1 MKPKLTS
8 FRHTV
13 AGAIMIAATCS
24 LATHA
29 QAGSGNWN
37 VDADGNWS
45 TASNWDSNP
54 AVPGTTAGDTVGLN
68 FDITTADRTVTI
80 DTAVRL
86 GTLNIGDPDGSHIY
100 TLALSSGSL
109 TFDDGTNAAQLN
121 KVPGNTQA
129 TITAPFSLGSDLVIG
144 NTTTGDLNL
153 NGAISNGTNGAKRVI
168 INSSGT
174 GNTLL
179 RGANTFSGGL
189 VVQRG
194 LVSGGNAAT
203 QAFGAGNI
211 TLGDTTGSAD
221 ATLKGS
227 QNTAFSNPIVVA
239 SGSSGNTLTLLGWG
253 GASTSTFSGGITLN
267 RDLTLNSLG
276 GTLTIATNGIS
287 GTSKLTIANGAPT
300 PNLRN
305 HRVNFNVTNPTFTGA
320 IDILTNATL
329 RVSVATSV
337 NFDNAITV
345 RQGALVEVNSNPTIA
360 GLNDEG
366 GAGGLVTPLSDNRTL
381 AVGGSGS
388 YSFNGNIEDYL
399 QPGTPPTLRI
409 LSLTKSG
416 VGTQALG
423 GTNTYTG
430 LTIVN
435 GGVLRLNSAGAL
447 PGGIGATGGLSGV
460 RFGTGAGGVIGL
472 TPASGDF
479 LRGIEG
485 GTPTAE
491 KVGWAIPSQA
501 GPISQGGFAAFG
513 GDRLVNFG
521 GAADPIT
528 WNPGQGVLGGNLIL
542 GHATADSKVTVVNP
556 IDLGGFPR
564 TVTVNDGSAAVDGEF
579 SGVLS
584 GGGELN
590 KAGSGTLDLSG
601 DNTYGAA
608 TNVLAGTLRI
618 RGKHTGTNNSVT
630 VSDGASLILDATG
643 QLSFAPT
650 TNGTSNKITGA
661 GAATLN
667 GTLFFKLGG
676 TDLTDGNSWTIVD
689 AVGATSNLAGVAS
702 FPALTWNESPSG
714 VWKAVDGSNT
724 WTYTESSGTL
734 SLAVGAA
741 ATYESWA
748 INNGISGA
756 AFTDDADNDGLD
768 NGTEYAIGG
777 NPKSFTAP
785 TALVPAGSDY
795 TLTYTKGTEAAAD
808 PKIDYA
814 FETSPDLGTWTEVAP
829 TTENGTS
836 VSYTLV
842 KSGPKQF
849 VRLKIKRL
857 P

>member
-1 MKPKLTS
+1 MQPKPTPFHHS
-8 FRHTV
+8 I
-13 AGAIMIAATCS
+13 AGSIIIAATLS
-24 LATHA
+24 LANHS
-29 QAGSGNWN
+29 QAASGNWN

-45 TASNWDSNP
+45 TASNWDSAP
-54 AVPGTTAGDTVGLN
+54 AVPGTAAGDVVGLS
-68 FDITTADRTVTI
+68 FDITAADRTVTI

-100 TLALSSGSL
+100 TLALTSGSL
-109 TFDDGTNAAQLN
+109 TFDDGASAAQLN
-121 KVPGNTQA
+121 KPSGSANAVISAPAALNSHLTVNNATDGNL
-129 TITAPFSLGSDLVIG
+129 IVSGIL
-144 NTTTGDLNL
+144 
-153 NGAISNGTNGAKRVI
+153 SNGTNGARSLT
-168 INSSGT
+168 INSAGTGASTLSGINTFGGGLFVHRGTVVGTTSNQSFGSGT
-174 GNTLL
+174 
-179 RGANTFSGGL
+179 
-189 VVQRG
+189 
-194 LVSGGNAAT
+194 
-203 QAFGAGNI
+203 I
-211 TLGDTTGSAD
+211 TLGDTSGSTN
-221 ATLKGS
+221 ATLRTVG
-227 QNTAFSNPIVVA
+227 NINFPNPLVVR
-239 SGSSGNTLTLLGWG
+239 SGSTGTLTIRGSGNG
-253 GASTSTFSGGITLN
+253 GPIQGETATFSGGVSLQ
-267 RDLTLNSLG
+267 RDLVADSLD
-276 GTLTIATNGIS
+276 GTLIFNTVAIT
-287 GTSKLTIANGAPT
+287 GTSTITIANSSIAADV
-300 PNLRN
+300 RQ
-305 HRVNFNVTNPTFTGA
+305 HRVAFNVANPSFTGA
-320 IDILTNATL
+320 IDILPGATL
-329 RVSVATSV
+329 RVGNLTAVG
-337 NFDNAITV
+337 FDNAIKV
-345 RQGALVEVNSNPTIA
+345 RSGGLLELNANPTIA
-360 GLNDEG
+360 GLDDEAGSG
-366 GAGGLVTPLSDNRTL
+366 GTVSPVGSPRTL
-381 AVGGSGS
+381 AIGGSGT
-388 YSFNGNIEDYL
+388 YSFNGTLADY
-399 QPGTPPTLRI
+399 QPASTNLV

-416 VGTQALG
+416 AGTQALG

-447 PGGIGATGGLSGV
+447 PGGIGDTGGLSGV

-479 LRGIEG
+479 LRGIKG

-491 KVGWAIPSQA
+491 KVGWAIPSQG

-556 IDLGGFPR
+556 IDLGGFAR

-590 KAGSGTLDLSG
+590 KAGSGTLDLTG

-608 TNVLAGTLRI
+608 TNILAGTLRI

-650 TNGTSNKITGA
+650 TNGTSNKVTGA

-676 TDLTDGNSWTIVD
+676 ADLTHGNSWTIVD
-689 AVGATSNLAGVAS
+689 AANVASNLAGVAS
-702 FPALTWNESPSG
+702 FPALTWSESPSG
-714 VWKAVDGSNT
+714 VWKAVDGPNT
-724 WTYTESSGTL
+724 WTYTESSGTF
-734 SLAVGAA
+734 SLAVGTG
-741 ATYESWA
+741 ATFESWA
-748 INNGISGA
+748 SNNGISGA

-777 NPKSFTAP
+777 NPTSFTAP
-785 TALVPAGSDY
+785 AALVPSGADF
-795 TLTYTKGTEAAAD
+795 TLTYAKGTEAAAD
-808 PKIDYA
+808 PAIDYA

-829 TTENGTS
+829 TTENGSS

-842 KSGPKQF
+842 KTGPKQF